1 MKSAHR
7 LSKSSITEEELKRF
21 AASSNVTLSDDE
33 DDEDDEDDDDNHSS
47 VAGGDIASAID
58 DNQTNGDQTSI
69 ESSIVLKQVRR
80 LSSAEP
86 ALPPAQP
93 TVTITEDNEK
103 PVESDK

>member
-33 DDEDDEDDDDNHSS
+33 DDEDDDDNHSS
-47 VAGGDIASAID
+47 VAGGDIASAVD
-58 DNQTNGDQTSI
+58 DNQTNADQTSV

-86 ALPPAQP
+86 AQP

-103 PVESDK
+103 PAESDK